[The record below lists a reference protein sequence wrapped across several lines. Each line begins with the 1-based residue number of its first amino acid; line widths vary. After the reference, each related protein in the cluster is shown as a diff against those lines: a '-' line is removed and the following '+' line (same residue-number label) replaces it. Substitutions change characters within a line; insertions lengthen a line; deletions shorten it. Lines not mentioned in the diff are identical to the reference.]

1 MRHQKFDQ
9 RPYPDVPV
17 IPHILKTNPDGSLD
31 IVTDGPVLNGDTY
44 EVIPGSG
51 NRTIIA
57 VSESRPARGDWRG
70 EQFKGMIPTY
80 SRIRSK

>member
-9 RPYPDVPV
+9 RPYSEVPI
-17 IPHILKTNPDGSLD
+17 IPHILKTNEDGSLD
-31 IVTDGPVLNGDTY
+31 IVTDGPVLTGDTY

-57 VSESRPARGDWRG
+57 VSESRPARGDWSG
-70 EQFKGMIPTY
+70 KQFKGMTPTY